1 MNQFTSASDP
11 KELERKHDLI
21 RYMGKYGGIIAFIVS
36 SGIIAALYL
45 IILINL
51 ISSGSKLS
59 SLSAVSGESYI
70 TMLLQRELTILTV
83 IVAICT
89 IARII
94 PFAASIMIFVTSKK
108 EGPIERILTGVNLI
122 KIFGIIETAAWIL
135 MAVFYIYSIIK
146 SGGIKL
152 NNSSQLFSFV
162 LSVLILIFK
171 PLQGY
176 SVFKYMNTIKNAI
189 KHGDL
194 PNESFGTFKFASVM
208 LATIHI
214 IFLITIVSAVFRA
227 GGLQYGFEL
236 FKQSFSSLW
245 FIYLYLAAYAFSNLV
260 ASNISTV
267 HATRI
272 RLANT
277 SGFKPTIPNYYENAE
292 KPQTPTYSTAPTYE
306 SPNSRFE
313 PNNQFNAQQNQFN
326 PNNQFNVQQNQF
338 NPNNQFNAQ
347 QNQFNPN
354 NQFNAQQ
361 NQFNPNNQFN
371 AQQNQFN
378 PNNQFNV
385 QQSQF
390 NQGYTAPAPQ
400 QPEPPKPRTNKYHD
414 FGGFSFN
421 DDFNDK

>member
-1 MNQFTSASDP
+1 MNQFRSTADT

-21 RYMGKYGGIIAFIVS
+21 RYMGRYGGIIAFIVS

-45 IILINL
+45 VILINL
-51 ISSGSKLS
+51 ISSGNKLAGLS
-59 SLSAVSGESYI
+59 SIGDASI
-70 TMLLQRELTILTV
+70 NMLLQRELTILTV
-83 IVAICT
+83 IVAVCT

-108 EGPIERILTGVNLI
+108 EGPVDKILTGVNLI

-135 MAVFYIYSIIK
+135 MAILYIYTTIK
-146 SGGIKL
+146 SGGIKV
-152 NNSSQLFSFV
+152 NNSTQLFSLV
-162 LSVLILIFK
+162 LSILMLIFK
-171 PLQGY
+171 QVQGY
-176 SVFKYMNTIKNAI
+176 TLFKYMNTIKNAI
-189 KHGDL
+189 KHGDI
-194 PNESFGTFKFASVM
+194 PNESFGGFKFTCVM
-208 LATIHI
+208 LGTIHI
-214 IFLITIVSAVFRA
+214 IYLVTIISAVFHI

-277 SGFKPTIPNYYENAE
+277 SGFKPQIPDYYGSAENQ
-292 KPQTPTYSTAPTYE
+292 QTPTYSTAPQYE
-306 SPNSRFE
+306 SPNSRFD

-326 PNNQFNVQQNQF
+326 PNNQFNSQQNQF

-354 NQFNAQQ
+354 NQLNAQQ
-361 NQFNPNNQFN
+361 SRLNQN
-371 AQQNQFN
+371 
-378 PNNQFNV
+378 
-385 QQSQF
+385 
-390 NQGYTAPAPQ
+390 YTAPAPQ
-400 QPEPPKPRTNKYHD
+400 TTAAPKPRTNKYQD
-414 FGGFSFN
+414 FGAFSFN
-421 DDFNDK
+421 DDFDNK

>member
-1 MNQFTSASDP
+1 M
-11 KELERKHDLI
+11 
-21 RYMGKYGGIIAFIVS
+21 
-36 SGIIAALYL
+36 
-45 IILINL
+45 
-51 ISSGSKLS
+51 
-59 SLSAVSGESYI
+59 
-70 TMLLQRELTILTV
+70 
-83 IVAICT
+83 
-89 IARII
+89 
-94 PFAASIMIFVTSKK
+94 
-108 EGPIERILTGVNLI
+108 
-122 KIFGIIETAAWIL
+122 
-135 MAVFYIYSIIK
+135 
-146 SGGIKL
+146 
-152 NNSSQLFSFV
+152 
-162 LSVLILIFK
+162 LIFK

-194 PNESFGTFKFASVM
+194 PNESFGGFKFASVM
-208 LATIHI
+208 LATIYI

-277 SGFKPTIPNYYENAE
+277 SGFKPTIPNYYENTE

-326 PNNQFNVQQNQF
+326 PNNQFN
-338 NPNNQFNAQ
+338 AQ

-354 NQFNAQQ
+354 NQFNA
-361 NQFNPNNQFN
+361 
-371 AQQNQFN
+371 
-378 PNNQFNV
+378 

-400 QPEPPKPRTNKYHD
+400 QPEPPKPRTNKYQD